1 MARRSVWRRLERW
14 IVGVVMA
21 VIAFVLEKA
30 VLRSVR
36 KGQTATRRV
45 ETSPAPTAITSKGGD
60 VDL

>member
-1 MARRSVWRRLERW
+1 MAKRSVWRRLERW

-21 VIAFVLEKA
+21 VMAFVLEKA

-36 KGQTATRRV
+36 KGETAAHRV
-45 ETSPAPTAITSKGGD
+45 EAPPAPTAFTSKGGD